1 MFSKTPEPTAAPVT
15 PTAPNRGTG
24 PNTKSVLAQ
33 DLRITGE
40 ITSTGT
46 IEVLGEIEG
55 NLTARGLIVGLEGRV
70 AGTVSAETVEVKG
83 RLDGRVATHDF
94 ALRATAEVAADV
106 SYTTLVIEG
115 GALIEGRFMLN
126 KACPTQVPVR
136 SAVPRDQ
143 RRFCR

>member
-1 MFSKTPEPTAAPVT
+1 MFSKTPEPTSANPAPAV
-15 PTAPNRGTG
+15 PNRGPSG
-24 PNTKSVLAQ
+24 NTKSVLAQ

-40 ITSTGT
+40 ISSTGT

-83 RLDGRVATHDF
+83 RLDGRVATHDM

-106 SYTTLVIEG
+106 SYTTLVIEN
-115 GALIEGRFMLN
+115 GALIEGKFMLN
-126 KACPTQVPVR
+126 KA
-136 SAVPRDQ
+136 
-143 RRFCR
+143 